1 VNVDYKY
8 INEYKVNII
17 PEFEKKALC
26 IHIKEHNTKP

>member
-17 PEFEKKALC
+17 PELGNIDKKFRLSF
-26 IHIKEHNTKP
+26 